1 MVEIRSRQ
9 KHQYDAA
16 NRLVQVKNDS
26 DVTIASLQ
34 GNRYPCGIMSG
45 QQAALATPCFPKF
58 NKVSG
63 DRFMLR
69 DQPLFQGALSA
80 SARNGLVGYVA
91 NRPTVV
97 FRPTKVLPSACESVL
112 ALVVHLATAETY
124 TSITKF
130 RSSRFHRQLRFPIAN
145 QFRWHLLKLEMPFFR
160 N

>member
-1 MVEIRSRQ
+1 MKLLGWWRSGVG
-9 KHQYDAA
+9 KISMGCCESCG
-16 NRLVQVKNDS
+16 QVKNES

-34 GNRYPCGIMSG
+34 GNRYSCGIMSG
-45 QQAALATPCFPKF
+45 QQAALATPCLPTF

-97 FRPTKVLPSACESVL
+97 FLPTKVLPSAGE
-112 ALVVHLATAETY
+112 
-124 TSITKF
+124 
-130 RSSRFHRQLRFPIAN
+130 
-145 QFRWHLLKLEMPFFR
+145 
-160 N
+160 